1 MSEPLVELRDL
12 RISFSVKTAGM
23 MFAGRQTLWAVDG
36 VDLSVAAGET
46 LGLVGESGCGKTT
59 LAMALLGLERPTDG
73 QVLFEGK
80 DIAAFDRSQMKGFRA
95 AVQAVL
101 QDPWSSLS
109 PRSRVGSIIAEPMLV
124 HGGRSAA
131 ERAQRVAHLLQEVGL
146 EPWQAD
152 LFPHEFSGGQRQRIC
167 IARALSVEP
176 RLIVL
181 DEPVSALDVSVQ
193 AQIINL
199 LKDVQVRTG
208 VSYVLISH
216 SLATVRFLCARV
228 AVMYLGQIVELAPAD
243 ELFTAPLHP
252 YTQLLMAAARPL
264 ARHEVGDEEALTE
277 MPSPTALPPGCRF
290 NTRCSHVMPRC
301 RSEAPQLRAIA
312 SGHFVRCH
320 LYDDMNRISSSGEG
334 RTTPAKT
341 QE

>member
-1 MSEPLVELRDL
+1 MSAPLIELRGL
-12 RISFSVKTAGM
+12 RISFAVKTAGM

-59 LAMALLGLERPTDG
+59 LAMALLGLERPTAG
-73 QVLFEGK
+73 QVLFEGQ
-80 DIAAFDRSQMKGFRA
+80 DIATFDRARMKRFRA

-109 PRSRVGSIIAEPMLV
+109 PRSRVGSLIAEPMLV
-124 HGGRSAA
+124 HGRLSAA
-131 ERAQRVAHLLQEVGL
+131 ARAQRVARLLEEVGL
-146 EPWQAD
+146 QPWQAD
-152 LFPHEFSGGQRQRIC
+152 LFPHEFSGGQRQRLC

-199 LKDVQVRTG
+199 LKDVQDRTG

-228 AVMYLGQIVELAPAD
+228 AVMYLGQIVELAPTDA
-243 ELFTAPLHP
+243 LFTAPLHP
-252 YTQLLMAAARPL
+252 YTQLLMAAARSQ
-264 ARHEVGDEEALTE
+264 ARHEADEDEALAE
-277 MPSPTALPPGCRF
+277 IPSPTELPPGCRF
-290 NTRCSHVMPRC
+290 NTRCSRAMARC
-301 RSEAPQLRAIA
+301 RSEAPQLRRLAPD
-312 SGHFVRCH
+312 HFVRCH
-320 LYDDMNRISSSGEG
+320 LYDDPGQAPFPGRPDGTTGE
-334 RTTPAKT
+334 
-341 QE
+341 